1 MEHSKLIILI
11 CILTTCFLKTSN
23 AQSDCWSN
31 GFYNRPAKE
40 TSGGR
45 YREPNYVASHPYTVF
60 DKRKTGWTLSSN
72 ITEIRQM
79 LMYEEEIPE
88 IDREFLN
95 LYSAL
100 YNFAM
105 QPFGIQTVGGGVNS
119 TDNGNSTLASWAK
132 ANAFC
137 YLIKLNASAQDI
149 SSNTDALNLLWA
161 NCLTAFDHTN

>member
-45 YREPNYVASHPYTVF
+45 YREPNYVASHPYTIF
-60 DKRKTGWTLSSN
+60 DKRKPGWTLNNNLS
-72 ITEIRQM
+72 EIRDE
-79 LMYEEEIPE
+79 LINGKPISLNDPE
-88 IDREFLN
+88 GEFYT

-105 QPFGIQTVGGGVNS
+105 QPFGILPIAIGTVGGGANS
-119 TDNGNSTLASWAK
+119 SDNGNSTLASWAK

-137 YLIKLNASAQDI
+137 YLIKLYQ
-149 SSNTDALNLLWA
+149 L
-161 NCLTAFDHTN
+161 